1 MVSAGA
7 GGVRQLKS
15 FSARFCCLFSLS
27 WMCQNCNFQFILRS
41 VTLLVHLAENAVSWV
56 TLNLKVR
63 YGFTNFM
70 WNHVTM
76 KNVRSDRVHSV
87 LPHSFSLCQTLH
99 RLCFLLRCL
108 CIVLGLQSLGSLKLR
123 RIRQSTQ
130 CACSFRLCQTFHRL
144 CVNSEP
150 FAAMQLQTANAKF
163 NFLFNSLCNSFDNLG
178 FYLELQQKLKCLP
191 SCLQNLYFYCVK
203 YQSIWD
209 TVKFVTVWCYLK
221 IVQKYFKM
229 AQFRAM
235 FSMEFLCQVQG
246 SSTKSEFS
254 VPILILFCWLP
265 KFATFGGKN
274 VCNSEVRRPWCNLV

>member
-1 MVSAGA
+1 MVLPILCETMWLWKMSDQTECTVCSLTLSAF
-7 GGVRQLKS
+7 VRLCTDCV
-15 FSARFCCLFSLS
+15 FCCVACASC
-27 WMCQNCNFQFILRS
+27 WDC
-41 VTLLVHLAENAVSWV
+41 
-56 TLNLKVR
+56 
-63 YGFTNFM
+63 
-70 WNHVTM
+70 
-76 KNVRSDRVHSV
+76 
-87 LPHSFSLCQTLH
+87 
-99 RLCFLLRCL
+99 
-108 CIVLGLQSLGSLKLR
+108 
-123 RIRQSTQ
+123 RQSTQ

-163 NFLFNSLCNSFDNLG
+163 TFLFNSLCNSFDNLG